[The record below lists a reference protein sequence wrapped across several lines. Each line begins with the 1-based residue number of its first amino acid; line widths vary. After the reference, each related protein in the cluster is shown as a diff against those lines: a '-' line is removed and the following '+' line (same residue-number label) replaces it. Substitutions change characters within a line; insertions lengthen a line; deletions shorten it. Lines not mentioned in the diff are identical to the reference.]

1 MEGSVFVSIMESWGI
16 VRKIANRGRF
26 ASAIMAF
33 CLLTGLANAETGDAW
48 YMVIGNSGQCRRFPD
63 DFDPMPMQKKLQEAG
78 GTLVDKQTGGS
89 ITDKSEKP
97 GIIERVISNGKVTG
111 GEVFVRGADA
121 CQKTAASMRDTHMM
135 PFQQRATQK
144 PP

>member
-1 MEGSVFVSIMESWGI
+1 MP
-16 VRKIANRGRF
+16 RLAF
-26 ASAIMAF
+26 AAAILAI
-33 CLLTGLANAETGDAW
+33 CLLTSLANAQSDDAW
-48 YMVIGNSGQCRRFPD
+48 YMVVGNSGQCRRFAA
-63 DFDPMPMQKKLQEAG
+63 DFDPMPMQKKLREAG

-97 GIIERVISNGKVTG
+97 GIIERVISNGKVTR
-111 GEVFVRGADA
+111 GEVFVRGVDA
-121 CQKTAASMRDTHMM
+121 CQEVAASMRDTHMM

>member
-1 MEGSVFVSIMESWGI
+1 
-16 VRKIANRGRF
+16 VRKIAYRVHF
-26 ASAIMAF
+26 VTAILAI
-33 CLLTGLANAETGDAW
+33 CLLTGVANAESGDAW
-48 YMVIGNSGQCRRFPD
+48 YLVMGGSGQCRRLPG

-78 GTLVDKQTGGS
+78 GMLVDKQTGAS

-97 GIIERVISNGKVTG
+97 GIVERVISNGNVTR
-111 GEVFVRGADA
+111 GEVFVRGADV
-121 CQKTAASMRDTHMM
+121 CHETAASMRDTHMM